1 MEKNWSA
8 QQMPRLDGMFAIVTG
23 ASSGLGYHAAL
34 ELARAGAEVIMPVR
48 DGKRGV
54 EARARLL
61 AEVPVARVTL
71 ETMDLASLAS
81 VRSFAERTVGAGRP
95 LDLLVNNAG
104 VMSLPK
110 REVTAEGYERQF
122 GTNHLGH
129 FALTGLLLP
138 VLMRARAPRVVTASS
153 GLAAFG
159 RIDFENLQ
167 SGKKYSPQGA
177 YEVSKLANL
186 MFMLELDRRARG
198 GLISVAAHP
207 GLAATDLQTSGFNG
221 WVQSLAA
228 PASAG
233 VLPLLYASA
242 GDDVAGGQY
251 FGPLHW
257 FPCNFFGIGTP
268 PVKAK
273 LPKRALDE
281 RVAQELWTRSEAL
294 TGVTFGLLARP
305 EPSRARAASRGATA
319 PS

>member
-1 MEKNWSA
+1 
-8 QQMPRLDGMFAIVTG
+8 
-23 ASSGLGYHAAL
+23 
-34 ELARAGAEVIMPVR
+34 MPVR
-48 DGKRGV
+48 QGKRGA
-54 EARARLL
+54 EARDRLL
-61 AEVPVARVTL
+61 AEVPAARVTI

-81 VRSFAERTVGAGRP
+81 VRSFAERAVGAGRS

-104 VMSLPK
+104 VMSIPK
-110 REVTAEGYERQF
+110 RELTADGHERQF

-129 FALTGLLLP
+129 FALTGHLLP
-138 VLMRARAPRVVTASS
+138 ALMRARAPRVVTASS

-159 RIDFENLQ
+159 RIDLENLQ
-167 SGKKYSPQGA
+167 SEKKYSPQGA

-198 GLISVAAHP
+198 RLISVAAHP

-233 VLPLLYASA
+233 VLPLLYASTGA
-242 GDDVAGGQY
+242 DVVGGEY

-257 FPCNFFGIGTP
+257 FPCNFMGIGTP
-268 PVKAK
+268 PVRAK
-273 LPKRALDE
+273 LPNRALDE

-305 EPSRARAASRGATA
+305 EPSKTQATLRRATA